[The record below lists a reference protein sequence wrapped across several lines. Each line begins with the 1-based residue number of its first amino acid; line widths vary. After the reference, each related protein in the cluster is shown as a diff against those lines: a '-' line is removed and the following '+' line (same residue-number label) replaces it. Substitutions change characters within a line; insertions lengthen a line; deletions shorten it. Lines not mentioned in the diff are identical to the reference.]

1 MNMNHFKHKL
11 HHSRGQALVEFALV
25 IGAVLMMIFLIIES
39 ARILWAWNT
48 VQNAAREG
56 ARFAITGSWD
66 GDPDNCPVDFGAA
79 KFAQGGGG
87 RNVCD
92 DLRLASVIAT
102 AHLALTGLPLNETS
116 TTYEDDNYYNVE
128 VWGVNEFGDLQY
140 DYAGV
145 PDNHVIVRVTYRVP
159 IITPF
164 FSPILASL
172 PVYGQETL
180 LNESF
185 GQLSSTGG
193 AALPPGVPPAPTPGP
208 TPTPF
213 TPTPTI
219 TPTATFTPS
228 PTPCNVRFANFVLDT
243 HDNVWITGAIGSNV
257 EIFDVTDNWQSLG
270 SGNLQAATN
279 YECPG
284 FASIPVPT
292 EELVAGHWLVVQ
304 NHTDGSAATTQVLGT
319 PPTDTPSPSPTPLP
333 TATPTNTFT
342 PGPPTNTPTT
352 KYLTLQPSCGWPASN
367 PGDISFTVFFVNWP
381 TNHSITLQWNGVNIP
396 GAFWGAN
403 QHSGTFS
410 YQVTRSNIPQ
420 TVTTYLVTAVGG
432 GNSGNI
438 TVQYTTPCNN
448 QTPVPSPT
456 PSNTPS
462 PPDLLVYGPP
472 EMISTPP
479 IVAYQ
484 PVQFRVPITNAGGVN
499 INSQFFVDIYLDPDP
514 TSVLS
519 TTIPIEESDGYSAIS
534 FLGAGQSRVVTITA
548 YLGFPN
554 PLITPTPQAVYGFAD
569 SLEQIVETDE
579 TNNIT
584 DARWVMVT
592 PAATPTPSPTPGGA
606 NTIAGAAYTFED
618 DLIPRFRTF
627 MSLID
632 EANGQTISTQI
643 TDEFGY
649 FAFNGVPNGTTYTV
663 TGCITI
669 DGETWF
675 GFRNGITPP
684 NPMVILI
691 MFEGPC
697 T

>member
-48 VQNAAREG
+48 VQNAARIG
-56 ARFAITGSWD
+56 ARYAVTGSWE
-66 GDPDNCPVDFGAA
+66 GPDCAVDFGAD
-79 KFAQGGGG
+79 KFLQPGPDG

-92 DLRLASVIAT
+92 DLRLASVIAE
-102 AHLALTGLPLNETS
+102 AHQALSGLPLDES
-116 TTYEDDNYYNVE
+116 TTAYEDDNYYNIE
-128 VWGVNEFGDLQY
+128 VWGVDEYGVLQY
-140 DYAGV
+140 DFAGV
-145 PDNHVIVRVTYRVP
+145 PKNHVIVRATYRVP

-164 FSPILASL
+164 FSPILPSL
-172 PVYGQETL
+172 PVFGQETL

-185 GQLSSTGG
+185 GQLSSTTGS
-193 AALPPGVPPAPTPGP
+193 ALPPDQPPIPTPGP
-208 TPTPF
+208 TPTPAPPTD
-213 TPTPTI
+213 TPTPAPPTD
-219 TPTATFTPS
+219 TPTPL
-228 PTPCNVRFANFVLDT
+228 PCNVRFESPVLDT
-243 HDNVWITGAIGSNV
+243 HTAVLITGAVDSTVEIRDQTEGGQLIGSG
-257 EIFDVTDNWQSLG
+257 L
-270 SGNLQAATN
+270 LQAFDGHL
-279 YECPG
+279 CPG
-284 FASIPVPT
+284 FAVISVPT
-292 EELVAGHWLVVQ
+292 VELILGHVLLAQ
-304 NHTDGSAATTQVLGT
+304 NITDGTVDATIVLGT
-319 PPTDTPSPSPTPLP
+319 PPTLTPSPTLTLIPSPTPSPTLTPLPSATPLGRYIYLLP
-333 TATPTNTFT
+333 T
-342 PGPPTNTPTT
+342 
-352 KYLTLQPSCGWPASN
+352 CGWPASN
-367 PGDISFTVFFVNWP
+367 PGDVTFTVFFVNWLP
-381 TNHSITLQWNGVNIP
+381 NRSLTLNWNGVQI
-396 GAFWGAN
+396 AFWGAN
-403 QHSGTFS
+403 QHAGTFS
-410 YQVTRSNIPQ
+410 HQVTRSLPQ
-420 TVTTYLVTAVGG
+420 TPATYEVTAVGG
-432 GNSGNI
+432 ANSG
-438 TVQYTTPCNN
+438 TYTTQFILPCGN
-448 QTPVPSPT
+448 QTPVPTATPT
-456 PSNTPS
+456 NTPS

-514 TSVLS
+514 ASVLS
-519 TTIPIEESDGYSAIS
+519 TTIPIEESDGYSSIS
-534 FLGAGQSRVVTITA
+534 FLGAGESRMVTITA

-569 SLEQIVETDE
+569 SLEQINETDE

-592 PAATPTPSPTPGGA
+592 PAATPTPSPTPGGD

-627 MSLID
+627 MQLID

-649 FAFNGVPNGTTYTV
+649 FAFNGVPTGTTYTV

-684 NPMVILI
+684 SLMVILV
-691 MFEGPC
+691 MFKGPC